1 MCKVMEIQRGAVPSN
16 IAIEFERDASLRAVE
31 IIIIN
36 HDRDGEERQAV
47 KLIAQ
52 DNGTFYAVSEAVDLV
67 DGVDIVPLVQTRYRT
82 PEARGVLG
90 LLLRLWRVGR

>member
-31 IIIIN
+31 IIVIN
-36 HDRDGEERQAV
+36 RDRDGEERQAV

-67 DGVDIVPLVQTRYRT
+67 DGVDIVPRAQKNTGT
-82 PEARGVLG
+82 PKPRSVIGM
-90 LLLRLWRVGR
+90 LLRVLRVTR